1 MTPNPIL
8 KVLSILNKYE
18 VQYLLIGGQACII
31 YGAAEFSRDSDF
43 VIFSSPDNLARM
55 RKALKAMKAG
65 SIYVP
70 PLDEK
75 YLERGHACHFRC
87 GAIDVKGLRI
97 DVIAKM
103 RGCDEFD
110 ILWKRRKKLSLKKG
124 VILNI
129 ISLQDLVRSKKTQR
143 DKDWLMLKRLV
154 DNDIIL
160 KEYKA
165 SPGRIKWWF
174 SECRNADILVELTKR
189 YGTIAK
195 ESVKNRPLISSAIRS
210 DKRVLL
216 IKLNREEAE
225 ERKKDIAYWLPL
237 RKELETLRHENLGV
251 RSKRDTSIA

>member
-110 ILWKRRKKLSLKKG
+110 
-124 VILNI
+124 
-129 ISLQDLVRSKKTQR
+129 
-143 DKDWLMLKRLV
+143 
-154 DNDIIL
+154 
-160 KEYKA
+160 
-165 SPGRIKWWF
+165 
-174 SECRNADILVELTKR
+174 
-189 YGTIAK
+189 
-195 ESVKNRPLISSAIRS
+195 
-210 DKRVLL
+210 
-216 IKLNREEAE
+216 
-225 ERKKDIAYWLPL
+225 
-237 RKELETLRHENLGV
+237 
-251 RSKRDTSIA
+251 